1 MNPNG
6 LIPNFIP
13 LDKYIPI
20 SGKLYPLVKAQGTGV
35 IYFKHNG
42 SIVWYDE
49 QRDGTPL
56 DLVQAKQEYPEMFI

>member
-1 MNPNG
+1 MSTNYQ
-6 LIPNFIP
+6 IPNFIP

-20 SGKLYPLVKAQGTGV
+20 SGKLYPLAKAQGTGV

-42 SIVWYDE
+42 NIVWYDE
-49 QRDGTPL
+49 QRDGAPL